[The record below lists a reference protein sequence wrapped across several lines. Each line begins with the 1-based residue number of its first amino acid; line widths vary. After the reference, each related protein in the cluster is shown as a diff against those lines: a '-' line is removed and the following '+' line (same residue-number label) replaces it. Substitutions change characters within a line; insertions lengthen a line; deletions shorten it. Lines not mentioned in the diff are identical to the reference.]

1 MSESLFQLTIQPR
14 FNETDGLGHINNTVI
29 PVWFEAARE
38 PVFEIFNPQLD
49 LSQWNLIVAGF
60 TIAFTSPTHY
70 GAPVEVKTWISRV
83 GNSSF
88 EVTQQSWQ
96 NQVKTAEAQTTLVH
110 YDYQQNRSQAIGA
123 EVKSSATGTD
133 WSSIIKISAHN
144 CNLH

>member
-88 EVTQQSWQ
+88 EVSQQSWQ

-123 EVKSSATGTD
+123 EVKAQLQALTGPA
-133 WSSIIKISAHN
+133 S
-144 CNLH
+144 